1 MTLKEI
7 FEHPGVGA
15 IASRGLLSP
24 ELLSLDEIRA
34 VCATALRHV
43 PDHRQAAMVQARP
56 RHEQIDM
63 ALAVT
68 RCIDRFYEAAYGS

>member
-1 MTLKEI
+1 
-7 FEHPGVGA
+7 
-15 IASRGLLSP
+15 
-24 ELLSLDEIRA
+24 
-34 VCATALRHV
+34 V

-68 RCIDRFYEAAYGS
+68 RCIDRFNEAA

>member
-7 FEHPGVGA
+7 FDYSGVGA